1 MKCIVKSGWS
11 TDLTLAKLNSL
22 VGTVVGS
29 SYGSV
34 YIFAPECHSQDGRLF
49 TSGSGAHAEDNLV
62 NTCGPVSHFYLSS
75 APCPDCAMMLM
86 NKYAHS
92 HQKPTIYIA
101 RPYQGKGKSG
111 VGNKAVNT
119 MCLAMLVQAGFTVQ
133 PWNWSTFS
141 HYLTDDE
148 CKNVINDNHSGL
160 QERDHAMSQYLNAV
174 AQAVLAGGYNFSH
187 LCQNALNG

>member
-1 MKCIVKSGWS
+1 M
-11 TDLTLAKLNSL
+11 TLARLKSL
-22 VGTVVGS
+22 VSTVIGA

-34 YIFAPECHSQDGRLF
+34 YIFAPKCHPQDGRFF

-62 NTCGPVSHFYLSS
+62 KTCGPVSHFYLSS
-75 APCPDCAMMLM
+75 APCPDCAMMLL

-92 HQKPTIYIA
+92 QHKPTIYIA

-119 MCLAMLVQAGFTVQ
+119 MCLAMLVHAGFTVH

-141 HYLTDDE
+141 NYLTDDQ
-148 CKNVINDNHSGL
+148 CKNVINHNHSGL
-160 QERDHAMSQYLNAV
+160 QQRDHAMSQYLTEVAHAV
-174 AQAVLAGGYNFSH
+174 HAGGQDFGH
-187 LCQNALNG
+187 ACQTALNG